1 MGLIYEPLN
10 QNFFAAML
18 DPLLDAG
25 EVRVGAVT
33 ARQVLLVES
42 RVLADQV
49 AVGLVD
55 VGKRPQLAGFTV
67 VGTRRRMSFF
77 VLSFPFSNMGFAQDL
92 PHHLVPRISTAPK
105 VESSLCRRPSTRRG
119 RYAWGFSVPYTTMA

>member
-10 QNFFAAML
+10 QNFFATML
-18 DPLLDAG
+18 FPLLDTG

-33 ARQVLLVES
+33 TRQVLLVEG

-55 VGKRPQLAGFTV
+55 VGERPQLAG
-67 VGTRRRMSFF
+67 
-77 VLSFPFSNMGFAQDL
+77 LPPFL
-92 PHHLVPRISTAPK
+92 P
-105 VESSLCRRPSTRRG
+105 RRG
-119 RYAWGFSVPYTTMA
+119 AEG